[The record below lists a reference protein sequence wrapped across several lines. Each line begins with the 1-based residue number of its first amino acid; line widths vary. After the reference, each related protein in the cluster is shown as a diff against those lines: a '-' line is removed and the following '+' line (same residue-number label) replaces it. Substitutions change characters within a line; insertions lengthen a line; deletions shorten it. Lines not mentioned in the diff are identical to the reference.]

1 MYLIMESFPVQAL
14 LMTCLFLSLFFAD
27 VWIMENPPNSADVGK
42 DVILT
47 TVLVLFLIETT
58 MYSMCQEAYFL
69 GFYFWMD
76 VIGTLS
82 IILDLSYVTDLFD
95 TRQGKRTGSYLRA
108 VRAAKL
114 GARYGRLMRFFKFMK
129 YLRHLPCFQNTE
141 ATEPTMN
148 AVRKVANELSHALIR
163 MVAFLTLLL
172 VIVIPFIE
180 APSSDRGVAA
190 YMDMLQYIASSDGSK
205 TGVNDPSINFMNTT
219 NNFQSFMENIS
230 PLIYLSVKGTYVFDD
245 QSKIV
250 IDADISRIRKEN
262 IHDYTRGVP
271 GGMIEASAN
280 FTEKYYWESAY
291 GVILMVMVIVI
302 FLVYS
307 VAFQIIIDE
316 KVNAP
321 LEKSTKALRNC
332 AEIMLK
338 SMKAMEIEKEK
349 ELETVRDLDDV
360 DDDLDQDIETEM
372 LEKLIEKLAGI
383 VQHVIPGAENLIVDK
398 NVDSSTAKWLNEAYL
413 SKATKMISSGV
424 GKIGSELI
432 HAVELVDF
440 RKKLSS
446 DTVVNNELLNSW
458 NFNVLEYS
466 KEELLDIAHV
476 LFGVF
481 DIFDKFKVEEK
492 VFSKFMIEIA
502 DRYID
507 HNTYHNFKHGCDVL
521 HACYLLSTRSK
532 LQRTCSQLEMFSL
545 LTAAIAHDVGHL
557 GVNNVYL
564 VKARHKLALRHN
576 DKSPLE
582 NMHCA
587 VLYEILAEQ
596 DANIFS
602 SLTESEWRESRK
614 VVLTCILGTDMSHH
628 FEQISKVNL
637 FLEVHSSE
645 IQPFVTG
652 NTDEIPQVLHDSE
665 QRLFMMELLLHC
677 SDISNPYKPFNI
689 CKAWSD
695 LVVSEFCAQG
705 DREKKEGLEVS
716 PMCDRDTLN
725 LCNMQM
731 GFIEFVVSPLIL
743 SVVKM
748 FPLLHSIGSTMK
760 NNMNEW
766 AEMRRQEVD
775 SINMENKDEEKS
787 KLDERMQN
795 FVKKFTF
802 LEALKSNC
810 NESK

>member
-1 MYLIMESFPVQAL
+1 MFLLLESFPIQAL

-58 MYSMCQEAYFL
+58 MYSVCQEAYFL

-129 YLRHLPCFQNTE
+129 YLRHLPCFHNSE
-141 ATEPTMN
+141 LAEPTMN

-180 APSSDRGVAA
+180 APSSDRGVNA
-190 YMDMLQYIASSDGSK
+190 YMDMLQFSALSDGSQ
-205 TGVNDPSINFMNTT
+205 TGVNNPSINFLNTT
-219 NNFQSFMENIS
+219 ANFRDFLKDTS
-230 PLIYLSVKGTYVFDD
+230 PLIYLYVNGTYVFDGMG
-245 QSKIV
+245 KTV
-250 IDADISRIRKEN
+250 INADTTNIRTEN
-262 IHDYTRGVP
+262 IEYYTRGIP
-271 GGMIEASAN
+271 GGTIEMAAN
-280 FTEKYYWESAY
+280 FTEKYYWESAF

-307 VAFQIIIDE
+307 IAFQIIIDE

-349 ELETVRDLDDV
+349 DLETMRDLDEL
-360 DDDLDQDIETEM
+360 DDDLDQDFETEM

-383 VQHVIPGAENLIVDK
+383 VQHVIPGAEKLIVDK

-413 SKATKMISSGV
+413 SKATKMITNSVNKMSHV
-424 GKIGSELI
+424 
-432 HAVELVDF
+432 VELVDF
-440 RKKLSS
+440 RKQLSS
-446 DTVVNNELLNSW
+446 STVVSTELLNSW
-458 NFNVLEYS
+458 DFNVLEYS
-466 KEELLDIAHV
+466 KDELLDIAHV

-481 DIFDKFKVEEK
+481 DIFDMFKVEEK
-492 VFSKFMIEIA
+492 VFSNFMANIS

-532 LQRTCSQLEMFSL
+532 LHRTCSQLEMFSV

-564 VKARHKLALRHN
+564 VKARHRLALRHN

-614 VVLTCILGTDMSHH
+614 IILTCILGTDMSHH

-637 FLEVHSSE
+637 FLEVHGTE
-645 IQPFVTG
+645 IQPFTTG
-652 NTDEIPQVLHDSE
+652 HTEEIPPVFHDGE

-677 SDISNPYKPFNI
+677 SDISNPYKPFEI
-689 CKAWSD
+689 CRAWSD

-743 SVVKM
+743 NLVKI
-748 FPLLHSIGSTMK
+748 FPLLHSIGTTMN
-760 NNMNEW
+760 NNMNSW
-766 AEMRRQEVD
+766 AEMRRKEIDD
-775 SINMENKDEEKS
+775 SDMDNKNEEKS
-787 KLDERMQN
+787 KLQDRMNN
-795 FVKKFTF
+795 FDKKFTF
-802 LEALKSNC
+802 LTELKSKC
-810 NESK
+810 N